1 MAVKI
6 RLARRG
12 RKNRPFYH
20 IVIAD
25 VRSPRDGKFIEKIG
39 TFDPMQTPGV
49 VDFNSESALSW
60 LSKGAQPTKTV
71 AGILS
76 SQGVLF
82 KKHLAAGVRKGCIT
96 QAIADKRFAEWEKIA
111 AKKKRNP
118 YLQAG
123 AEVPEAV
130 RQQRTAAQKV
140 AEEAAAGAQKASSE
154 AESPAPE
161 PAAAA
166 EDAPQQE
173 VKAAAPKEN
182 ATQEAA
188 PAKEAATPEQPEP
201 KA

>member
-76 SQGVLF
+76 SQGVLL
-82 KKHLAAGVRKGCIT
+82 KRHLEAGVRKGGIT
-96 QAIADKRFAEWEKIA
+96 QAIADKRFGEWKKIA

-123 AEVPEAV
+123 AEVTEAV
-130 RQQRTAAQKV
+130 PPQK
-140 AEEAAAGAQKASSE
+140 AAAKKASSKE
-154 AESPAPE
+154 EKP
-161 PAAAA
+161 
-166 EDAPQQE
+166 
-173 VKAAAPKEN
+173 VTKAADREDTPK
-182 ATQEAA
+182 
-188 PAKEAATPEQPEP
+188 KR
-201 KA
+201 